1 MTPLTPVPTNIPNII
16 WEISQHKSR
25 VSPLRG
31 ELSAKLT
38 EGSLRLTPC
47 GSPHSRLRRQ
57 LPSEREA
64 KYRKSVCWS
73 LVPTGYKEYARWI
86 GGTQNTVE
94 HILECGDVTAIGR
107 VFGGTVFLACH
118 LAPVKIP
125 AGVMS

>member
-38 EGSLRLTPC
+38 EGNLRLTPC